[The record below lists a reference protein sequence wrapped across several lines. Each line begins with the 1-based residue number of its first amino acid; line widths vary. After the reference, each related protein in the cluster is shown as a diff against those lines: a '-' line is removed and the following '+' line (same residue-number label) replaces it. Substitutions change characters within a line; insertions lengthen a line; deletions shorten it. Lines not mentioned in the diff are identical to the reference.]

1 VTAALARALLAT
13 TVTAFLA
20 TLAIVLISD
29 ALFARL
35 DAGELHLNT
44 SLLGWR
50 PLGRLATADALLSA
64 VGRSLAL
71 LLVTLAGATLLGVA
85 AALLHANA
93 SWRPV
98 RAGLWLLGTAGASLP
113 TFFWAVAAQLALIS
127 LYEGSSKAV
136 WLLPHFGFGLDEHL
150 VLPAFALGL
159 RPASYVFRLTA
170 SAIDE
175 VRRGEYV
182 RTATAKG
189 LSHAA
194 VMRRHVVPNALPGM
208 AAGTVLG
215 ARAALS
221 SLAIVE
227 FFFGWGGAGVSFIQ
241 AVVDRNTGVAVALLM
256 MFVVLSSALGAA
268 SEALAARRA
277 EAA

>member
-1 VTAALARALLAT
+1 MTAALARALLAT
-13 TVTAFLA
+13 AATAFLA
-20 TLAIVLISD
+20 TLALVLVSD
-29 ALFARL
+29 LLFARL
-35 DAGELHLNT
+35 EAGELHLNT

-50 PLGRLATADALLSA
+50 PLGRLATVDALLSA
-64 VGRSLAL
+64 IGRSLAL
-71 LLVTLAGATLLGVA
+71 LLVTIAGATVIGIG
-85 AALLHANA
+85 AALLHATA
-93 SWRPV
+93 SWRAA
-98 RAGLWLLGTAGASLP
+98 RGMLWLLGTAGASLP

-127 LYEGSSKAV
+127 LYEGTSKTV

-150 VLPAFALGL
+150 ILPAFALGL

-170 SAIDE
+170 SAIEE

-189 LSHAA
+189 LSQAA

-208 AAGTVLG
+208 AAGAVLG

-241 AVVDRNTGVAVALLM
+241 AVVDGNGGVAAALLT
-256 MFVVLSSALGAA
+256 MFIVLSSALGAL

-277 EAA
+277 EVA